1 MAILSKDD
9 SLVQPHLDKAR
20 HIKYWT
26 RCLKTFLPHQYTGND
41 SNRMYLA
48 YFIISAL
55 DLLGALK
62 TVPSEQERQDHINW
76 VYRCQHP
83 NGGFRM
89 WPGTDFGEL
98 SNESNAPYDPAN
110 IPGTYFALATLLIYG
125 DDLSRVQR
133 EDCLKWLQRMQRPD
147 GSFGETLVK
156 GQIEG
161 GSDSRLGF
169 CAAGIRHILRGRT
182 LGPITIDGETIG
194 DIDLDGFVKCV
205 QMSESFDGGIA
216 DEPFHEPQAGYTFCS
231 LGALELIGRLN
242 RPDSH
247 DSGSPRAPVD
257 PLRVLD
263 WLVWRQTE
271 LTDPDA
277 ELDTDFHTSEAAP
290 DHQHAEGKHITK
302 GAMSPDGL
310 PAKQSPEKT
319 VGGSIFDLL
328 VDGAGMNGRT
338 NKVADTCYAFW
349 AGASLHI
356 LEAPSLCD
364 QSAIRRY
371 LLGKTQH
378 GVLGGF
384 GKFPGDLPDLY
395 HSYLGLAALS
405 LAGSDELKPLDG
417 GMCLSKEARE
427 RLPAIW
433 RSWKV
438 EVD

>member
-9 SLVQPHLDKAR
+9 SLVQPHLDKPR

-133 EDCLKWLQRMQRPD
+133 KDCLKWLQRMQRSD

-169 CAAGIRHILRGRT
+169 CAA
-182 LGPITIDGETIG
+182 G

-231 LGALELIGRLN
+231 LGALALIGRLN

-277 ELDTDFHTSEAAP
+277 ELDTDFHTSGAAP

-417 GMCLSKEARE
+417 GMCLSKETRE

-433 RSWKV
+433 RSWQV